1 MQQAPKTDLQT
12 IRAALEANS
21 RLTSLSGAAM
31 LASGLMTFFAA
42 GITSTFGLAEPASRI
57 GLQGNLLTTMIVLW
71 SATFAVTV
79 GLNLAGMV
87 YRAHRDGQ
95 SLAMMLGRRFL
106 FAMLPALAVGGAL
119 SMGMALQG
127 RLDSIFAIWML
138 AYGAALLAASAHS
151 ITSIRMLGVLALAGG
166 IMGILPGFELDFVLF
181 LCTFGAG
188 HFLLGIWVGIRHG
201 W

>member
-12 IRAALEANS
+12 IRAALEANT

-31 LASGLMTFFAA
+31 LASGLLTFFAA
-42 GITSTFGLAEPASRI
+42 GITSTFGLAEPASRV
-57 GLQGNLLTTMIVLW
+57 GLHGEMLTKMVILW
-71 SATFAVTV
+71 SATFAVAV

-87 YRAHRDGQ
+87 FRAHRDGQ
-95 SLAMMLGRRFL
+95 SLAMRLGRRFL

-119 SMGMALQG
+119 SLGLALKG
-127 RLDSIFAIWML
+127 DLESIFAIWML

-166 IMGILPGFELDFVLF
+166 VMGILPGLELDFVLF
-181 LCTFGAG
+181 LGTFGAG
-188 HFLLGIWVGIRHG
+188 HFLLGVWVGI
-201 W
+201 